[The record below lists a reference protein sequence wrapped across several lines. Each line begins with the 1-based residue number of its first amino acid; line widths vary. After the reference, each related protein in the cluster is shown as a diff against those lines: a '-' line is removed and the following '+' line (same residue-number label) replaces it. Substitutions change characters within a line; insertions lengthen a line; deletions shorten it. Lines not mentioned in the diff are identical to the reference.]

1 MMLGSVLTALY
12 VICTL
17 YAAANGTAEAT
28 GRALME
34 GAQAAVPFV
43 IGIAGGICLW
53 SGVLELLERC
63 GAAGALARA
72 LKRPL
77 RRLFPRS
84 TERREILEA
93 LTENLSAN
101 LLGLGNAATPA
112 GIRAVRR
119 IRALGAPA
127 ADELCLWSGVLEL
140 LERCGAAGALAGL
153 LRRPL
158 RRLFPRS
165 AEKGEILS
173 ALTENLSANLL
184 GLGNAAT
191 PAGIRAARGMAA
203 LGERGK
209 DELCLLVVLNT
220 ASLQL
225 LPATVATMRA
235 AAGAKVPFDILPAV
249 WLSSACSVGC
259 GLGAAAL
266 FRRLW
271 R

>member
-1 MMLGSVLTALY
+1 MLLGSVLTALY

-17 YAAANGTAEAT
+17 YAAANGTAEAA

-43 IGIAGGICLW
+43 LGIAGGICLW

-72 LKRPL
+72 LRRPL

-84 TERREILEA
+84 TEQGEILE
-93 LTENLSAN
+93 
-101 LLGLGNAATPA
+101 
-112 GIRAVRR
+112 
-119 IRALGAPA
+119 
-127 ADELCLWSGVLEL
+127 
-140 LERCGAAGALAGL
+140 
-153 LRRPL
+153 
-158 RRLFPRS
+158 
-165 AEKGEILS
+165 

-203 LGERGK
+203 LGEPAR
-209 DELCLLVVLNT
+209 DELGMLVVLNT

-225 LPATVATMRA
+225 LPAGIASVRA
-235 AAGAKVPFDILPAV
+235 AAGASAPFDILPAV
-249 WLSSACSVGC
+249 WLSSAVSVSC
-259 GLGAAAL
+259 GLLAAAIL
-266 FRRLW
+266 KRLW